1 MRQIYI
7 SSRWKVTQGWL
18 KMLHWNKLQA
28 NTRGIGISYKHAGH
42 FQETHE
48 VRCGCSKL
56 QERHRVSL
64 PPALRQQILQ
74 AEGSSQNEIH
84 VFWYFLG
91 THPWLYDPLPG
102 LFKSAWLVTCGKFQT
117 RLDKKPPKAKGEL
130 EVMDVD
136 WNFCNAWT
144 MGSRQASD
152 SDGKPQPLRLFCAWS
167 SAVQRLSFTC
177 LSSSSSCSCFTWA
190 KRRCCGKY

>member
-1 MRQIYI
+1 MKSHPRLYP
-7 SSRWKVTQGWL
+7 
-18 KMLHWNKLQA
+18 KMLQWNKLQA

-84 VFWYFLG
+84 LFWSFLARI
-91 THPWLYDPLPG
+91 PLWLYDPKNQDCSNQHDL
-102 LFKSAWLVTCGKFQT
+102 WLVGNSKLGSTKNRLRPKESLKSWTWTETSAMPGKWDPRHPTPTDGNPNRCGC
-117 RLDKKPPKAKGEL
+117 LCLEL
-130 EVMDVD
+130 CCTTVE
-136 WNFCNAWT
+136 
-144 MGSRQASD
+144 
-152 SDGKPQPLRLFCAWS
+152 LHLFEL
-167 SAVQRLSFTC
+167 QQFL
-177 LSSSSSCSCFTWA
+177 
-190 KRRCCGKY
+190 

>member
-1 MRQIYI
+1 MKNHPRLYP
-7 SSRWKVTQGWL
+7 
-18 KMLHWNKLQA
+18 KMLQWNKLQA

-84 VFWYFLG
+84 LFWSFLARI
-91 THPWLYDPLPG
+91 PDSMILYQDCSNQHDL
-102 LFKSAWLVTCGKFQT
+102 WLVGNSKLGSTKNRLRPKESLKSWTWTETSAMPGKWDPRDAPT
-117 RLDKKPPKAKGEL
+117 
-130 EVMDVD
+130 
-136 WNFCNAWT
+136 
-144 MGSRQASD
+144 
-152 SDGKPQPLRLFCAWS
+152 DGKRCGRPCAWS

-177 LSSSSSCSCFTWA
+177 LSSSNSCSCFTWA
-190 KRRCCGKY
+190 KMKMLWKY